1 MAEQFDP
8 RFDPAF
14 QPGYDPKEHARP
26 RQNDPPS
33 SVSDFDSTSS
43 HGEPDLH
50 RPEVT
55 NQGAPGAV
63 DPYPVEANPFERAL
77 WVVAAV
83 LVVVGAA
90 AAFWANSV
98 NFNSPGSVVEWQ
110 QILQSSAWSLSA
122 PMITV
127 GLGAGVA
134 LIFRRALAWDVAAE
148 EDAVGS
154 NEPGVTS

>member
-26 RQNDPPS
+26 RRNDPPS
-33 SVSDFDSTSS
+33 TVSDSDSTSS

-55 NQGAPGAV
+55 NQGEPDAV
-63 DPYPVEANPFERAL
+63 KPDPVEPNPFERAL

-110 QILQSSAWSLSA
+110 QILQNSAWSLST

-127 GLGAGVA
+127 GLGTAVG
-134 LIFRRALAWDVAAE
+134 LLFRRALTWDSAAE
-148 EDAVGS
+148 EEVIDS
-154 NEPGVTS
+154 NETGTPS